1 MKGLQV
7 FLVALLLSSCSLTPK
22 VLDSV
27 NPFKEDGKGL
37 EVQATAQI
45 GKENNS
51 ISTKDKSIAKVELDS
66 QTTIQSGD
74 TKNEADSITNIE
86 NYGTDQKLLIIL
98 IILLCIMSGMAIP
111 TRGQAR
117 VIKHLKEELAYERHH
132 RDLRAEVKAFKAKQ
146 AT

>member
-7 FLVALLLSSCSLTPK
+7 ILVALLLSSCSLTPK

-27 NPFKEDGKGL
+27 NPFKEDSKGL

-45 GKENNS
+45 GKENTSNS
-51 ISTKDKSIAKVELDS
+51 SKDKSLAKVELDS

-74 TKNEADSITNIE
+74 TVNEADQITNIE

-98 IILLCIMSGMAIP
+98 IILLCLASGMAIP
-111 TRGQAR
+111 TRGQAKL
-117 VIKHLKEELAYERHH
+117 IKHLKEELEYERYH
-132 RDLRAEVKAFKAKQ
+132 RELQ
-146 AT
+146 ATSKTFEKDSTS